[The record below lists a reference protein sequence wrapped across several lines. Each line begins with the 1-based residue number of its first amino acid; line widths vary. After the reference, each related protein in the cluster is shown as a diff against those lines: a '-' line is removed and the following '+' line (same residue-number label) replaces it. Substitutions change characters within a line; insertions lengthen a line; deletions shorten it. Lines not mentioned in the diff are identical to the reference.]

1 MLERL
6 KELLNSVNE
15 NSTVED
21 FRLLLT
27 EVRKE
32 VDTVETGLETLSNER
47 AQLVTDKTTLENEVN
62 RLREAN
68 GRLFSERLSDFD
80 KIKEEK
86 VDEPKEKE
94 EEKIERLINALD
106 Y

>member
-21 FRLLLT
+21 FRILLT

-32 VDTVETGLETLSNER
+32 VDTVQTGLETLSNER
-47 AQLVTDKTTLENEVN
+47 AQLVTDKTSLENEVS

-80 KIKEEK
+80 KISEPE
-86 VDEPKEKE
+86 DTPKEND
-94 EEKIERLINALD
+94 EEKIERLMNELD